1 MSIDN
6 IAEKYNKF
14 QNDFGSKIEQDY
26 DALIESL
33 FSAESTKKANGKL
46 LTAKRDEL
54 KNQLTAVRDIA
65 GSWTMELKYLLKS
78 ATDQNYV
85 IRYILNTKNLGS
97 FDVMALLSS
106 LDGIKIDFIDE
117 IYYQVE

>member
-97 FDVMALLSS
+97 FDVTALLSS